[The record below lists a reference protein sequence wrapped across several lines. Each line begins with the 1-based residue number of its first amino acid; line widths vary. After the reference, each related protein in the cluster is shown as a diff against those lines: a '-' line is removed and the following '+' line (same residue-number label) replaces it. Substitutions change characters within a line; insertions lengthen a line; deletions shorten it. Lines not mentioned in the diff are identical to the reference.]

1 MTDVQTLI
9 QTLAH
14 SDGTA
19 RRHAALALGAS
30 HDPAAAPA
38 LLDRLG
44 IERDP
49 RVREDL
55 TWALV
60 QHAEEAE
67 ADLLAMLTSPEADQR
82 RAGAHVLSKVGDP
95 AHFESLRPL
104 VGDEHPDVAIKAYRA
119 VANTGRQEA
128 AGALAERLGDG
139 DALQRDALTTAM
151 HRLGEKAVPALT
163 AALGDPDAEVR
174 AHAAEA
180 LGHLGGPH
188 ADPAVEALEA
198 AAGDAD
204 PTVALHAVSALGQL
218 SEVADVALARIAEG
232 RESRLAQVAGRFL
245 AARATSAEA
254 DA

>member
-9 QTLAH
+9 QTLA
-14 SDGTA
+14 STDGTA
-19 RRHAALALGAS
+19 RRHAALALGATR
-30 HDPAAAPA
+30 DAAAAPA
-38 LLDRLG
+38 LLDRLR

-60 QHAEEAE
+60 QHADEAE

-82 RAGAHVLSKVGDP
+82 RAGAHVLSKIGDP

-104 VGDEHPDVAIKAYRA
+104 VGDEHADVAIKAYRA
-119 VANTGRQEA
+119 VANTGRHEA

-188 ADPAVEALEA
+188 ADPAVDALEA
-198 AAGDAD
+198 SADDGDT
-204 PTVALHAVSALGQL
+204 TVALHAVSALGQL
-218 SEVADVALARIAEG
+218 SEVSDGALARIADG
-232 RESRLAQVAGRFL
+232 GDALLAQVAGRFL
-245 AARATSAEA
+245 AARSESAKA
-254 DA
+254 KA